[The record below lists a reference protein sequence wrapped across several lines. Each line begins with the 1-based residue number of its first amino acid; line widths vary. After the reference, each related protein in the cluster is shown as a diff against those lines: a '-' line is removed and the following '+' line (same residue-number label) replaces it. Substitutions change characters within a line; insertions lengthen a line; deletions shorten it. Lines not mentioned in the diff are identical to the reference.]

1 MKEEERKKHTQNIRE
16 KDIMLT
22 KRYTGESDLRFPF
35 QGSLSA
41 EVAMEW
47 LDLVG
52 EACDEVRRHVGWY
65 RCKVAALKIS
75 ADEDALLAVFEQA
88 IIHNAQV

>member
-1 MKEEERKKHTQNIRE
+1 
-16 KDIMLT
+16 MLT

-75 ADEDALLAVFEQA
+75 ADEDALLAMFEQA

>member
-1 MKEEERKKHTQNIRE
+1 MCTS
-16 KDIMLT
+16 
-22 KRYTGESDLRFPF
+22 ESDMQLPF

-41 EVAMEW
+41 EAALKW
-47 LDLVG
+47 LDLVS
-52 EACDEVRRHVGWY
+52 EACHEVRRQVCWY
-65 RCKVAALKIS
+65 KCKVAALKIT